1 MAAALGAATERRSSG
16 TAADQGQPCGVL
28 PPDLSSFWESSRT
41 GTAAAAAAVAAA
53 ADAKVLCAQMPGSQP
68 LT

>member
-41 GTAAAAAAVAAA
+41 GRAAAAAAA